1 MSLPSTSNNIPLS
14 GFMRIKDVL
23 KLIPI
28 SRATWLEGVRSGL
41 YPEAIHPSPGTSA
54 WRVDD
59 IQILIER
66 ISNKQEK

>member
-1 MSLPSTSNNIPLS
+1 MSLPNATNNVELS

-28 SRATWLEGVRSGL
+28 SRATWCEGVRSGL

-59 IQILIER
+59 IKILIER
-66 ISNKQEK
+66 ISNAQAK